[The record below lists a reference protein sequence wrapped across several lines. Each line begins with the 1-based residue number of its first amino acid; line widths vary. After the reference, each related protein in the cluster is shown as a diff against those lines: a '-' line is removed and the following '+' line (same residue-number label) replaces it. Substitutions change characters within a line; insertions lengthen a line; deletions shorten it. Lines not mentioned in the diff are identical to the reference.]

1 MELIYTVIKF
11 LTIYSI
17 SAENF
22 IFLNKYI
29 LRTILAD
36 FVDTTIDL

>member
-22 IFLNKYI
+22 IFLNKYFEDYPCRFCI
-29 LRTILAD
+29 YYN
-36 FVDTTIDL
+36 